1 MATEREGK
9 CMENEIKIINRVG
22 KSLDVKVNDMDGI
35 IWVTVEFP
43 RDRIRLS
50 SLKAGDIFRMG
61 EEGYIVLEQLGNG
74 AAAVMAGDALDE
86 EMVFDPVCNN
96 WKTSYIRRFLNG
108 GYMGK
113 LTEVFGEGNIISHMV
128 DLRSLD
134 GLKDYGKCTDKV
146 SLLSI
151 RQYWQYREYMGSG
164 LHDVDGDDGS
174 WWLVTPDSTLSGVG
188 GSDMLYVGSMGDIG
202 CASCDFSKGIRPY
215 FVLNDSVLVLPDGH
229 VCIGNGAL
237 DL

>member
-86 EMVFDPVCNN
+86 EMVF
-96 WKTSYIRRFLNG
+96 R
-108 GYMGK
+108 
-113 LTEVFGEGNIISHMV
+113 
-128 DLRSLD
+128 
-134 GLKDYGKCTDKV
+134 
-146 SLLSI
+146 
-151 RQYWQYREYMGSG
+151 
-164 LHDVDGDDGS
+164 
-174 WWLVTPDSTLSGVG
+174 
-188 GSDMLYVGSMGDIG
+188 
-202 CASCDFSKGIRPY
+202 
-215 FVLNDSVLVLPDGH
+215 LPDCMT
-229 VCIGNGAL
+229 VCRKAPLFPEIPR
-237 DL
+237 